1 MRQDIRP
8 SFSGPRGQARKTA
21 QANSLP
27 GSVLISAII
36 AINSISANVLIA
48 VIIISS
54 LSGAATYQEEG
65 WQQGMTGVLT
75 QPLLTA
81 QRQQVVVWKQ
91 KKKKP
96 GQTLYITFFS
106 VQGDTTGE
114 WDQNLNRYHHENFP
128 VNYIHQDSLFS
139 QIVCLNVQISHYLL
153 RVKVTV
159 YCIYFVAIL
168 ESMFLDKGNR
178 RSLSTMPKIR
188 KILSEN
194 QFSPCF
200 QE

>member
-91 KKKKP
+91 KKKAWANFVYHIFLCL
-96 GQTLYITFFS
+96 G
-106 VQGDTTGE
+106 
-114 WDQNLNRYHHENFP
+114 RYYRGMGSKFE
-128 VNYIHQDSLFS
+128 
-139 QIVCLNVQISHYLL
+139 QISPRKFPSKLHSS
-153 RVKVTV
+153 RQ
-159 YCIYFVAIL
+159 FVFPDC
-168 ESMFLDKGNR
+168 MFKCA
-178 RSLSTMPKIR
+178 
-188 KILSEN
+188 N
-194 QFSPCF
+194 QPLPS
-200 QE
+200 QG